1 MGITEIHE
9 GTGDDLEQH
18 EDADEGAQDGIDAS
32 TTESDGETL
41 DDGQGEGEEG
51 QELGVTITL
60 EGEDAT
66 ADDETAAAPAWVKDL
81 RRNNREM
88 ARKLREFEA
97 EKATA
102 GAAQQVQE
110 IGAKPKLDDPDI
122 DYDTEKYEARLD
134 AWMQKKTEKE
144 RRENEQRADLERQR
158 QEWTAK
164 VEGHKKAAATL
175 GVADYEDAE
184 EVVRSAFSD
193 VQQCILLEADNSA
206 ALAYVIGKRPAK
218 AKELA
223 SITNPVKF
231 AMALAKLETQVKTTN
246 KKVAPPPETRVK
258 ASAPVSGAV
267 DSKLAKLMEEADRT
281 GDRTKV
287 AAYHREKARQAA

>member
-9 GTGDDLEQH
+9 GTGDDDQTH
-18 EDADEGAQDGIDAS
+18 EDAEQVIEDS
-32 TTESDGETL
+32 TTENEGETP
-41 DDGQGEGEEG
+41 DDGQGEDDES
-51 QELGVTITL
+51 QESGVTITL
-60 EGEDAT
+60 EGEDAPS
-66 ADDETAAAPAWVKDL
+66 DDDHASAPPWVKDL
-81 RRNNREM
+81 RRSNREM

-97 EKATA
+97 KEAEKN
-102 GAAQQVQE
+102 AAQQVQE

-134 AWMQKKTEKE
+134 AWMQKKAEKDRKE
-144 RRENEQRADLERQR
+144 REQRADLERQQ
-158 QEWTAK
+158 QEWIAK
-164 VEGHKKAAATL
+164 QDSHKKAAAAL
-175 GVADYEDAE
+175 GVPDYEDAD
-184 EVVRSAFSD
+184 EVVRSAFSE

-223 SITNPVKF
+223 AISNPVKF

-258 ASAPVSGAV
+258 GGAPVSGAV

>member
-1 MGITEIHE
+1 MGITEIQE

-18 EDADEGAQDGIDAS
+18 EDADDSAQDGIDAN
-32 TTESDGETL
+32 TTENDGEMPA
-41 DDGQGEGEEG
+41 DGQGEGEEG
-51 QELGVTITL
+51 QESGVTITL
-60 EGEDAT
+60 EGDDSP
-66 ADDETAAAPAWVKDL
+66 ADDDSSAAPAWVKDL
-81 RRNNREM
+81 RRSNREM

-97 EKATA
+97 EKAAA

-134 AWMQKKTEKE
+134 AWMQKKAEKE
-144 RRENEQRADLERQR
+144 RRENEQRDDLERQQ

-164 VEGHKKAAATL
+164 VEGHKKASAAL

-184 EVVRSAFSD
+184 EVVRSAFSE

-223 SITNPVKF
+223 AISNPVKF

-258 ASAPVSGAV
+258 ASAAASGAV

-287 AAYHREKARQAA
+287 LAYRREQRAKA